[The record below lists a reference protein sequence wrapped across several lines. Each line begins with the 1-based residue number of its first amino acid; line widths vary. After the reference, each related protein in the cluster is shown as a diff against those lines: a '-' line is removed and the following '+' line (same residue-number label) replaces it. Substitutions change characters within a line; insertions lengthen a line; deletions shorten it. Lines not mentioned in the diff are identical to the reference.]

1 MYSKCFR
8 KMYYFSLAFS
18 NQYIFEKTNWKRIV
32 INSQEALFSHCLRGD
47 NTGWHNEERGS
58 LSRQSLPKVGS
69 TDASIFFN
77 LV

>member
-32 INSQEALFSHCLRGD
+32 IAKKPYLVIALRGD
-47 NTGWHNEERGS
+47 NTGRHNEERGS
-58 LSRQSLPKVGS
+58 LSRQSLPKVES
-69 TDASIFFN
+69 TDASIFLN